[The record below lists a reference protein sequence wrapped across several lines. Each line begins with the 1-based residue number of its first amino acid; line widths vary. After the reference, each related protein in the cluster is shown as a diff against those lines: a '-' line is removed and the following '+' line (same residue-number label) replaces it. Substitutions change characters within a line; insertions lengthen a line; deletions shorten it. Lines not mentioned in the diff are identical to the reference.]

1 MGCFGPQDEII
12 VQHGLGFISE
22 DASSEGGGQVP
33 YTAYTF
39 C

>member
-22 DASSEGGGQVP
+22 DASEGGGQVP
-33 YTAYTF
+33 YTAYML